1 MTKREGRKKKKKKIS
16 RFPCLSLRRKS
27 NLNFFMRQISCNI
40 WFLFIINKLISASI
54 YPLIIELEIFNVI
67 MLMWYTSRS
76 KYSWEISIHNIWKV
90 QLIFFTWNVG
100 RPAKNFLWYT
110 HNLMVSS
117 SGFVAFSSDFL
128 CTFMYVVMH
137 GVLYQL
143 LNALFKIIMKIDRIK
158 SVWSICMCFG
168 EKNNV

>member
-1 MTKREGRKKKKKKIS
+1 M
-16 RFPCLSLRRKS
+16 KS
-27 NLNFFMRQISCNI
+27 AINFFHVKCRSSGEE
-40 WFLFIINKLISASI
+40 FSLI
-54 YPLIIELEIFNVI
+54 
-67 MLMWYTSRS
+67 
-76 KYSWEISIHNIWKV
+76 H
-90 QLIFFTWNVG
+90 
-100 RPAKNFLWYT
+100 T

-158 SVWSICMCFG
+158 SV
-168 EKNNV
+168 